1 MKKRSLSRFCAFVVG
16 IAACSAS
23 AAQQPRARAGMVEEP
38 SPLVIED
45 RLRLELGAFGAA
57 LDTVLRVDQSP
68 TVRGTEVSGE
78 GDLGLASAK
87 ALPQLELTLLPGERT
102 LVRLG
107 SMSLRRSAQA
117 RLSRSIAFDDQLY
130 LANERVAS
138 TLDLAMFGL
147 TYGYQFLKNERFDLA
162 ATVGVQ
168 IAEIEVNAVVTSRVL
183 REAES
188 GVAPLPLVGL
198 EGRAFL
204 GRRWSIEGR
213 VQYLKVDINEVA
225 GSLLDA
231 RLSALWRWNPHLAA
245 GLGYRS
251 FSLAVDSR
259 DAGNPGRVDLS
270 VAGPVL
276 FMQASL

>member
-1 MKKRSLSRFCAFVVG
+1 MFLVGVV
-16 IAACSAS
+16 AWSAS
-23 AAQQPRARAGMVEEP
+23 AAQQARSRTTLVEEP
-38 SPLVIED
+38 PALVIED
-45 RLRLELGAFGAA
+45 RLRLEIGAFGAV
-57 LDTVLRVDQSP
+57 LDTVVRIDQSSA
-68 TVRGTEVSGE
+68 VRGTEVSGE

-87 ALPQLELTLLPGERT
+87 VLPQLELTLLPGERN
-102 LVRLG
+102 LIRLG

-117 RLSRSIAFDDQLY
+117 GLSRSIAFDDQLY

-168 IAEIEVNAVVTSRVL
+168 IAELEVNAIVINRVL

-188 GVAPLPLVGL
+188 GVAPLPLLGI

-213 VQYLKVDINEVA
+213 VQYLKLDINEVA
-225 GSLLDA
+225 GSVLDA
-231 RLSALWRWNPHLAA
+231 RLAALWRWNPHLAA

-251 FSLAVDSR
+251 FSIAVESR

-270 VAGPVL
+270 IAGPVL
-276 FMQASL
+276 FLRASL

>member
-1 MKKRSLSRFCAFVVG
+1 MENRTFTCSCVVLLG
-16 IAACSAS
+16 VVACGAS
-23 AAQQPRARAGMVEEP
+23 AAQPARTRTNLVEESP
-38 SPLVIED
+38 PLVIED
-45 RLRLELGAFGAA
+45 RLRLEIGAFGSG
-57 LDTVLRVDQSP
+57 LDTIVRVDQSP
-68 TVRGTEVSGE
+68 VVRGTEVSGE
-78 GDLGLASAK
+78 GDLGLAGARL
-87 ALPQLELTLLPGERT
+87 LPQLELTLLPGERN
-102 LVRLG
+102 LIRLG

-117 RLSRSIAFDDQLY
+117 QLSRSIVFDDQVY
-130 LANERVAS
+130 LANERVTS

-147 TYGYQFLKNERFDLA
+147 TYGYQFFKNERVDLA
-162 ATVGVQ
+162 ATIGVQ
-168 IAEIEVNAVVTSRVL
+168 IAELEVNAVVTSRVL

-188 GVAPLPLVGL
+188 GVAPLPMLGL

-204 GRRWSIEGR
+204 GSRWSIEGR
-213 VQYLKVDINEVA
+213 LQYLKLDINDVA

-231 RLSALWRWNPHLAA
+231 RVSALWRWNPHLAA

-270 VAGPVL
+270 VAGPML